1 VKEKREVEEDRL
13 LVPPPRRVFVVD
25 VEALAFGLVSN
36 AAASF
41 DLSVNFFLV
50 NTVLVL
56 VLGKERH
63 SLVQSKTRR
72 G

>member
-25 VEALAFGLVSN
+25 VEALRVSN

-41 DLSVNFFLV
+41 DLYVNLFLV